1 MPAHDAHNR
10 SSWGLL
16 DALLLLALAAAL
28 AWLCWRVTARL
39 EYPWNWSA
47 MPRFLFR
54 RDETGWHMGY
64 LTGGL
69 LCTLKLSLWAAAL
82 TLPAGFLL
90 ALARLG
96 HRLYPRLLAR
106 TFIELMRNL
115 PPLVIIFLVYYF
127 LADQIAALPAAF
139 GIGHFD
145 AESRPVLA
153 RISAALFAPPAQF
166 AAFLSAAATL
176 ALFESAYTAEIL
188 RAGIE
193 SVDRGQWEAAFA
205 LGLTSGQTLRRVIL
219 PQALRRVLPPLAGQ
233 LVSLIKD
240 SAIVSVIAIGELT
253 WQGSQLMASTYLSFE
268 VWLTVAALYLLLTLP
283 CSCLA
288 DYLHRRM
295 GRGHTRSGALVR

>member
-1 MPAHDAHNR
+1 MPAHEGEKR
-10 SSWGLL
+10 SRWGLL
-16 DALLLLALAAAL
+16 DALLLLLLVAAAGWL
-28 AWLCWRVTARL
+28 AWRVTARL
-39 EYPWNWSA
+39 EYQWNWGA
-47 MPRFLFR
+47 MPRFLLY
-54 RDETGWHMGY
+54 RDETGLRLGY

-82 TLPAGFLL
+82 TLPAGFIL
-90 ALARLG
+90 ALARMSR
-96 HRLYPRLLAR
+96 RLYPRLLAR

-127 LADQIAALPAAF
+127 LADQIAALPALF
-139 GIGHFD
+139 GFD
-145 AESRPVLA
+145 RIDAGNPGLA
-153 RISAALFAPPAQF
+153 RILAALFAPPAQL
-166 AAFLSAAATL
+166 AAFLSAVVTL

-193 SVDRGQWEAAFA
+193 SIDRGQWEAGFA
-205 LGLTSGQTLRRVIL
+205 LGLTRGQALRRIIL

-268 VWLTVAALYLLLTLP
+268 VWLTVAALYLVLTLP

-288 DYLHRRM
+288 DFLHKRTGKD
-295 GRGHTRSGALVR
+295 GR

>member
-1 MPAHDAHNR
+1 MPAPDAER
-10 SSWGLL
+10 RGRWGLL
-16 DALLLLALAAAL
+16 DALLLLLLAAAL
-28 AWLCWRVTARL
+28 GWLCRQVTVRL
-39 EYPWNWSA
+39 EYQWSWGA
-47 MPRFLFR
+47 MPRFLLHH
-54 RDETGWHMGY
+54 DETGWRVGY
-64 LTGGL
+64 LTTGL
-69 LCTLKLSLWAAAL
+69 FCTLKLSLWAAAL
-82 TLPAGFLL
+82 TLPAGILL

-139 GIGHFD
+139 GIGPFD
-145 AESRPVLA
+145 AESHADLA
-153 RISAALFAPPAQF
+153 KILAALFAPPAQF

-193 SVDRGQWEAAFA
+193 SVDRGQWEAGFA
-205 LGLTSGQTLRRVIL
+205 LGLTRGQTMRRVIL

-268 VWLTVAALYLLLTLP
+268 VWLTVAALYLLITLP

-288 DYLHRRM
+288 DWLHKRR
-295 GRGHTRSGALVR
+295 GRG